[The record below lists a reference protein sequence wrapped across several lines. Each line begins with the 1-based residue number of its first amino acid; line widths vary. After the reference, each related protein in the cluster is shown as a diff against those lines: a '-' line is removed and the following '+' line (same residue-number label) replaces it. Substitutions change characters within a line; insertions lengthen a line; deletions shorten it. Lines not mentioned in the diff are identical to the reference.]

1 MPPRRKEPTK
11 SPKGKQATKPV
22 PQSLPNGKRA
32 ALEEELDSGASSGDE
47 DALGE
52 EEEPEEPSETAD
64 ERRVR
69 LAKDLLA
76 GMDAAVES
84 STRESRIR
92 DGDDAVADQLEEE
105 ARCRKWK
112 SRWLRL
118 RPAGSPEATISASS
132 CLRLPG
138 APASLGQSAAC
149 AALAGHTGRVF
160 DAGVA
165 SERQVALA
173 ASSLACRLRDR
184 ARRRARPAG
193 AAAERDVRGA
203 RARRERELL
212 RRQGRQ
218 PLAVGPC
225 DGGAQSAEDSDQ

>member
-22 PQSLPNGKRA
+22 PQPLPNGKRA

-47 DALGE
+47 DAPE
-52 EEEPEEPSETAD
+52 DEEPEEPSETAD

-105 ARCRKWK
+105 ALPQVEIKVAQA
-112 SRWLRL
+112 SASWLSGGCVPRQSMPQTAPSSAL
-118 RPAGSPEATISASS
+118 ACHTLCTIPALLPSQASTARRAPSWRPAA
-132 CLRLPG
+132 
-138 APASLGQSAAC
+138 
-149 AALAGHTGRVF
+149 
-160 DAGVA
+160 
-165 SERQVALA
+165 
-173 ASSLACRLRDR
+173 
-184 ARRRARPAG
+184 
-193 AAAERDVRGA
+193 
-203 RARRERELL
+203 
-212 RRQGRQ
+212 
-218 PLAVGPC
+218 
-225 DGGAQSAEDSDQ
+225 

>member
-105 ARCRKWK
+105 ALPQVEIKV
-112 SRWLRL
+112 
-118 RPAGSPEATISASS
+118 AQASASWLS
-132 CLRLPG
+132 GGYYQRQLMPQAARSSGQPRSISRLCRAGRPYRPCFRHRRCER
-138 APASLGQSAAC
+138 AASGIRSSHPRWQAARSSPTAC
-149 AALAGHTGRVF
+149 ASCGGR
-160 DAGVA
+160 
-165 SERQVALA
+165 S
-173 ASSLACRLRDR
+173 
-184 ARRRARPAG
+184 
-193 AAAERDVRGA
+193 
-203 RARRERELL
+203 
-212 RRQGRQ
+212 
-218 PLAVGPC
+218 
-225 DGGAQSAEDSDQ
+225 